1 MKDQNK
7 EKNEN
12 KLEEHDGNAA
22 KKGLHPLR
30 SIRLKLT
37 LYFMVPIV
45 FILILGV
52 AAYLNASKAL
62 IQTFT
67 EANIAS
73 FNSMSDYYKVIL
85 SNVEDK
91 ASQLNNN
98 EDAADLFSGWYASDV
113 IKELEI
119 YNKVSTTVKK
129 TALTDRYIG
138 GIYVIPMYGN
148 AMTSKNHF
156 GTSQSIYSDYVASA
170 EGKVID
176 RDKKAGVWSGY
187 HKYIDQS
194 LNMDQSEY
202 ALSLTT
208 RFMNDSFKQIGY
220 IIIDVKMDVIVQ
232 AMQELNLPTA
242 SMAAFVAPDGREIG
256 ADGKEQNVLFRGSS
270 YYKKAVASGKGQ
282 GNSYVEYKG
291 KEYLFIYSK
300 VGDTGAAIC
309 AMIPSE
315 SLTKKADSIKAM
327 TAAIVLLASCIAFI
341 MGILVA
347 RGIGSE
353 IKMIIQQ
360 VTLAG
365 DGDLTVTIRTRR
377 RDEFQVLAKSI
388 NRMIQNTRMLI
399 MKASDVGNSVVLS
412 TKDVNQNSELLLQ
425 SSREISQA
433 IGEIQE
439 GIVQQAED
447 TQCCLSQT
455 NELTA
460 TINHVQQNTYDI
472 ETIASATKSEVK
484 AGIEKVAQLNH
495 ATKANIKVM
504 NDTVQEIE
512 DLDKESQTITEII
525 DVMNSIAEQTNL
537 LSLNATIEAA
547 RAGEYGRGFSVVADE
562 IATLS
567 KKSLGAS
574 SEIKGII
581 DSIKQKTARTVITV
595 KQTETI
601 SRESEKSLESVV
613 ALFNTIHG
621 YVDDL
626 SEKLSGIMS
635 SISSMEQAKMDTL
648 GSMESISA
656 IAQETSAA
664 SEEVEIMT
672 KKQAEAVARLYEAVK
687 ILQNDAADLKVSIQS
702 FIIS

>member
-232 AMQELNLPTA
+232 AMQELNLPTG

-525 DVMNSIAEQTNL
+525 NVMNSIAEQTNL